1 MAQIQ
6 RSAVEPD
13 KRNFISRIFN
23 ARKDKDAVAAWRSEL
38 DRIVHVFEVRSLL
51 HSLPALLIVHL
62 QTELAIHTHLAVSDV
77 REDVG
82 DIRVDVGDI
91 REDVGDIRE
100 NVGDIRGGVV
110 DIRGGVV
117 DIREDVAN
125 TRELVSDIH
134 RTMLKGQEGIDNR
147 NNMVGNHGILFMIRK
162 VLQLLQT
169 QARFA
174 ISAVV
179 VDRGPYLSIQNARRI
194 ASPTA
199 GSLFRTG

>member
-23 ARKDKDAVAAWRSEL
+23 AKKDKETVAAWRSEL
-38 DRIVHVFEVRSLL
+38 DRIVHVFEVRSAL

-91 REDVGDIRE
+91 REDVGDIR
-100 NVGDIRGGVV
+100 
-110 DIRGGVV
+110 GGVV

-125 TRELVSDIH
+125 TRELVSDMH
-134 RTMLKGQEGIDNR
+134 RTMLKGQEGIGNR
-147 NNMVGNHGILFMIRK
+147 NHMVGNHGILFMIQK

-174 ISAVV
+174 ISTIV
-179 VDRGPYLSIQNARRI
+179 VDLGPYL
-194 ASPTA
+194 
-199 GSLFRTG
+199 

>member
-13 KRNFISRIFN
+13 KQNFISRIFN
-23 ARKDKDAVAAWRSEL
+23 AKKDKETVAAWRSEL
-38 DRIVHVFEVRSLL
+38 DRIVHIFEVRSAL

-91 REDVGDIRE
+91 R
-100 NVGDIRGGVV
+100 
-110 DIRGGVV
+110 GGVV
-117 DIREDVAN
+117 DIREDVAS
-125 TRELVSDIH
+125 TRELVSDMH
-134 RTMLKGQEGIDNR
+134 RTMLKGQEGVDNR
-147 NNMVGNHGILFMIRK
+147 NQMVGNHGILFIIQK
-162 VLQLLQT
+162 FLQLLQT

-179 VDRGPYLSIQNARRI
+179 IDLGPYL
-194 ASPTA
+194 
-199 GSLFRTG
+199 

>member
-1 MAQIQ
+1 M
-6 RSAVEPD
+6 SAIEPD

-23 ARKDKDAVAAWRSEL
+23 AKKDKDTVAAWRSEL
-38 DRIVHVFEVRSLL
+38 DRIVHVFEVRSAL

-82 DIRVDVGDI
+82 DIR
-91 REDVGDIRE
+91 
-100 NVGDIRGGVV
+100 
-110 DIRGGVV
+110 GGVV

-134 RTMLKGQEGIDNR
+134 RTMLKGQEGVDNR
-147 NNMVGNHGILFMIRK
+147 NNMVGNHGIGFVIEK
-162 VLQLLQT
+162 FLQLLQT

-179 VDRGPYLSIQNARRI
+179 VDLGPYL
-194 ASPTA
+194 
-199 GSLFRTG
+199 

>member
-6 RSAVEPD
+6 RSAIEPD

-23 ARKDKDAVAAWRSEL
+23 AKKDKDTVAAWRSEL
-38 DRIVHVFEVRSLL
+38 DRIVHVFEVRSAL

-91 REDVGDIRE
+91 REDVGDIR
-100 NVGDIRGGVV
+100 GGVV
-110 DIRGGVV
+110 DIRGDVV

-125 TRELVSDIH
+125 TRELVSDMH
-134 RTMLKGQEGIDNR
+134 RTMLKGQERADSR
-147 NNMVGNHGILFMIRK
+147 NQMVGNHGILFIIQK
-162 VLQLLQT
+162 FLQLPQT
-169 QARFA
+169 PARFA
-174 ISAVV
+174 I
-179 VDRGPYLSIQNARRI
+179 
-194 ASPTA
+194 
-199 GSLFRTG
+199 